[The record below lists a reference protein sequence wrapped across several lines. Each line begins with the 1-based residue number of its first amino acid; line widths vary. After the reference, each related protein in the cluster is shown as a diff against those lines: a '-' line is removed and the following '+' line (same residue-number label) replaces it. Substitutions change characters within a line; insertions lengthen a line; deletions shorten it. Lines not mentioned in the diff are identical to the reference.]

1 MACPAIITGDSFL
14 LRVLTHIDCQAQVI
28 GSYGYLALGQPGST
42 AAVLMNSLL
51 TLFIA
56 LFGIRLLF
64 GPPPGARDLVFD
76 VLKVGIV
83 LTLAFSWPAFRTVI
97 YDVTLKGPAEIAT
110 TIGTASGN
118 VVPTVSFAERLQ
130 RVDNAIVRLTEA
142 GVGRNDGALRN
153 PDAPGGN
160 FDGIAIGDDAGF
172 GSGRL
177 MFLAGTIGTIALL
190 RIAAGLLLAL
200 APLVAG
206 LWFFPWTRGLA
217 AGWAKGLVLT
227 IAGSIGASIVVAV
240 ELAII
245 EPWLA
250 NALRLRTE
258 GFAIPSAPTELFA
271 IMLAF
276 AIVQLMMIWLL
287 SKVVFTRGW
296 LNLPDWPRQPA
307 PILIGY
313 TSDAG
318 AASRDAAPRPVIMPR
333 VERIGSAIE
342 ATIRREQASEG
353 ANAGRTALSGMGDS
367 GPATPSLGTSAGTGA
382 ARLGSSYRRSGL
394 RTSSA
399 TRARDSQR

>member
-14 LRVLTHIDCQAQVI
+14 LRTLAHIDCQAQVI

-42 AAVLMNSLL
+42 ASVLMTSLL

-76 VLKVGIV
+76 VLKIGIV

-118 VVPTVSFAERLQ
+118 ERPGEGLAERLQ
-130 RVDNAIVRLTEA
+130 RADNAIVRLTEVGA
-142 GVGRNDGALRN
+142 GRNLGALIDRE
-153 PDAPGGN
+153 APGGT
-160 FDGIAIGDDAGF
+160 FEGAALADDTAF
-172 GSGRL
+172 GSARL
-177 MFLAGTIGTIALL
+177 MFLAGTIGTLALL

-200 APLVAG
+200 TPLVAG
-206 LWFFPWTRGLA
+206 LWFFPWTRGLV
-217 AGWAKGLVLT
+217 AGWIRGLVLT
-227 IAGSIGASIVVAV
+227 MTGSIGTVIVLSV

-250 NALRLRTE
+250 DALKVRSL
-258 GFAIPSAPTELFA
+258 GYAIPAAPTELFA

-287 SKVVFTRGW
+287 ARVVFTRGW
-296 LNLPDWPRQPA
+296 LILPDWPRMPEGQLVPQA
-307 PILIGY
+307 VGSDRASSGDVTILRAEAI
-313 TSDAG
+313 SSA
-318 AASRDAAPRPVIMPR
+318 
-333 VERIGSAIE
+333 VENVV
-342 ATIRREQASEG
+342 RREQTP
-353 ANAGRTALSGMGDS
+353 ANDRFTRTALTAMSDGQS
-367 GPATPSLGTSAGTGA
+367 GPPRSAPSPDGGFP
-382 ARLGSSYRRSGL
+382 RLGSSYRRTAL
-394 RTSSA
+394 RTSRA
-399 TRARDSQR
+399 GQARDRS

>member
-14 LRVLTHIDCQAQVI
+14 LRTLAHIDCQAQVI

-42 AAVLMNSLL
+42 ASVLMTSLL

-97 YDVTLKGPAEIAT
+97 YDVTLKGPAEIASV
-110 TIGTASGN
+110 IGTASGN
-118 VVPTVSFAERLQ
+118 ARPGEGLAERLQ
-130 RVDNAIVRLTEA
+130 RADNAIVRLTEVGA
-142 GVGRNDGALRN
+142 GRNLGALIDRE
-153 PDAPGGN
+153 APGGT
-160 FDGIAIGDDAGF
+160 FEGSALADDTAF
-172 GSGRL
+172 GSARL
-177 MFLAGTIGTIALL
+177 LFLAGTIGTLALL

-206 LWFFPWTRGLA
+206 LYFFPWTRGLV
-217 AGWAKGLVLT
+217 AGWIKGLVLT
-227 IAGSIGASIVVAV
+227 MTGSIGAALVLSV

-250 NALRLRTE
+250 DALRVRSL
-258 GFAIPSAPTELFA
+258 GYAIPAAPTELFA

-287 SKVVFTRGW
+287 ARVVFTRGW
-296 LNLPDWPRQPA
+296 LTLPDWPRFPEMQLVPQA
-307 PILIGY
+307 VATGRKGPGEITVLR
-313 TSDAG
+313 A
-318 AASRDAAPRPVIMPR
+318 
-333 VERIGSAIE
+333 EQIGSAME
-342 ATIRREQASEG
+342 NVIRREQTMT
-353 ANAGRTALSGMGDS
+353 NDRFTRTALTGMSDGAKTQT
-367 GPATPSLGTSAGTGA
+367 GPGPTIDAGSP
-382 ARLGSSYRRSGL
+382 RLGSSYRRTSL
-394 RTSSA
+394 RTSRSGQ
-399 TRARDSQR
+399 ARDRS